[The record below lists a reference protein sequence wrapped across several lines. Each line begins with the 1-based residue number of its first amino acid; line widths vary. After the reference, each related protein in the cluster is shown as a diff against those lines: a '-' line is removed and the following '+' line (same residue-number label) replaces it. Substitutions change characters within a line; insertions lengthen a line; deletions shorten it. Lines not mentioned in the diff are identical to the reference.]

1 MVRND
6 GQGTSQRNYLI
17 RQETDD
23 ALYMWHYNGS
33 TWSVPMYLHKGDTGV
48 QNNLGITYGNSIVVS
63 PESYIT
69 VRVWWG
75 RLLYSNLPPPLRG
88 MNSINLIV
96 YGDRTGGTCDF
107 YRMGHDWSFGGTRM
121 K

>member
-33 TWSVPMYLHKGDTGV
+33 TWSVPMYLHKGDTRV

-63 PESYIT
+63 PESAGAG
-69 VRVWWG
+69 W
-75 RLLYSNLPPPLRG
+75 
-88 MNSINLIV
+88 
-96 YGDRTGGTCDF
+96 
-107 YRMGHDWSFGGTRM
+107 
-121 K
+121 